1 MTKEGR
7 RNEAERRRRSRNRT
21 HPSPPHGAGAEAS
34 HGVASLLNGLA
45 LALALALAPTN
56 LLSPA
61 CTPMCPSPVWA
72 FIVAVAPAFPS
83 HVLCVCLCPCRDLC
97 SWGAPSRTSSRVV
110 CTRGM

>member
-83 HVLCVCLCPCRDLC
+83 MCFVCDKCACVPVAIFAP
-97 SWGAPSRTSSRVV
+97 GALLPARAHA
-110 CTRGM
+110 